1 MTMRGSWIWL
11 VEIEGLGRDGLTSN
25 VQQSIVPMALTS
37 EPWPGDSAFAG
48 GSASGRVCDEWQ
60 AILQPGSVTLSGMSF
75 SPFAAKPGAQTLSFD
90 LSLPPERPEVER
102 FFLSQPE
109 PVARLTTAIT
119 PTATTITM
127 DDTTGITAGDVLYI
141 GAECFRVRTV
151 DSSTQVSLC
160 TGIVGGNSTVGPTLI
175 WPEAVAANNGTRG
188 SDGAVGV
195 IGAIGSRIAQHD
207 IPAADDPPPWPD
219 DRVYLANTRVKG
231 RRVYL
236 RRVSWGLN
244 ADGDEGY
251 REQLFGQYVITSV
264 NVNADGTT
272 VSVSANSLVASFDKA
287 ELGARGVA
295 DRILVV
301 QSSTGNPVTQGAWA
315 YAFIDRDQS
324 PDAEDRRIWRDT
336 AVAYSSGSEAGFFVG
351 LDSVNAFNSKVGV
364 ATTRTFGVKFFSG
377 DQQATT
383 DLVAQFN
390 AGSVGVSV
398 KEVLLSDPFD
408 QNFDTTG
415 NELLF
420 GPGGIFPYYSTD
432 KPGGAGR
439 LTHPL
444 HMLLAHLAQLNSNLP
459 NHWQLRLDTSAVA
472 TDTILQLAEQ
482 IAVNEWPGVCVTG
495 PVKAMEW
502 LAKTF
507 LQPLACGWVT
517 DEFGRL
523 SVAALTMSRL
533 SPWSVP
539 NLGSLSVFNG
549 INAES
554 LAPGRQIQR
563 IVEAESGVTIMNIGQ
578 GLGKEPR
585 IAIQSADAYRVPDG
599 DPQVATFTL
608 EAMGALSPDNP
619 VDNGA
624 ALQFNSIM
632 YLRSIASTIGTYLR
646 DGVIQYTL
654 HIPSSYP
661 TEDEAFAPFG
671 VGVLGPAM
679 PSRYALP
686 GSLVLLAANIPG
698 LRKLSGIRLAVVLGH
713 QWQDN
718 CATQQIRVADLG
730 EQVRIAAAGRVVS
743 ASVVS
748 GQLEIV
754 LEPDFEVLPVPYN
767 APPFGDIT
775 EDGQT
780 LSAFVSTAGDF
791 EFVRFFDDTLA
802 ERNPG
807 SGNAEQFISYDTA
820 TNTLTTT
827 AAGSYTPVAGDF
839 VLMANLGE
847 SDTAVEDYFAFMG
860 RDRFAL

>member
-11 VEIEGLGRDGLTSN
+11 VEIEGLARAGLTSN
-25 VQQSIVPMALTS
+25 VQPSITPMALTS

-48 GSASGRVCDEWQ
+48 GLGGRVCDEWQ
-60 AILQPGSVTLSGMSF
+60 TLLQPGSVTLSAMSF
-75 SPFAAKPGAQTLSFD
+75 SPFAAAPGAQTLSFA
-90 LSLPPERPEVER
+90 LSLPPDRPEVER

-109 PVARLTTAIT
+109 PVARLTAAVT

-151 DSSTQVSLC
+151 NSLTQVTVC
-160 TGIVGGNSTVGPTLI
+160 DPIIGGNSTVGPTLI
-175 WPEAVAANNGTRG
+175 WPEAIRSNAGARG
-188 SDGAVGV
+188 PDGAVGV
-195 IGAIGSRIAQHD
+195 VGAIGTRIAQHD
-207 IPAADDPPPWPD
+207 IPAVDEPPPWPD

-244 ADGDEGY
+244 ATGDAGY

-272 VSVSANSLVASFDKA
+272 IDISANSLVASFSKA
-287 ELGARGVA
+287 ELGARAVA
-295 DRILVV
+295 DRLLVV
-301 QSSTGNPVTQGAWA
+301 RSSTGNPITGGAWA
-315 YAFIDRDQS
+315 YAFIDRDDS
-324 PDAEDRRIWRDT
+324 PDAEDRRIWRDS

-351 LDSVNAFNSKVGV
+351 LDSVNAFGRKVGV
-364 ATTRTFGVKFFSG
+364 ATTRTLGVKFFSG

-390 AGSVGVSV
+390 AGSVGVAV
-398 KEVLLSDPFD
+398 KEVLLSDPFR

-420 GPGGIFPYYSTD
+420 GPGLIFPYYSTD

-472 TDTILQLAEQ
+472 TDAILQLAEQ
-482 IAVNEWPGVCVTG
+482 IAVHEWPGVCVTG

-507 LQPLACGWVT
+507 LQPLACGWVV

-523 SVAALTMSRL
+523 SVGAVTMPRL
-533 SPWSVP
+533 SPWSSP
-539 NLGSLSVFNG
+539 NLAILANSAK
-549 INAES
+549 IDAEA
-554 LAPGRQIQR
+554 LAPGRQVQR
-563 IVEAESGVTIMNIGQ
+563 IVEAESGVTVVHIGQ

-585 IAIQSADAYRVPDG
+585 IVIQSVDAYRVPDG

-619 VDNGA
+619 VENGA

-646 DGVIQYTL
+646 GGVIQYTL
-654 HIPSSYP
+654 AIPGSYP
-661 TEDEAFAPFG
+661 DEDEAFAPFG
-671 VGVLGPAM
+671 VDVLGPAM

-686 GSLVLLAANIPG
+686 GTVVLLASVIPG
-698 LRKLSGIRLAVVLGH
+698 LRKLAGVRLALVLGH
-713 QWQDN
+713 QWQDD

-730 EQVRIAAAGRVVS
+730 EEVRIASAGRVVS

-754 LEPDFEVLPVPYN
+754 LDPDFEVLPTPYN
-767 APPFGDIT
+767 APPFGSIT

-780 LSAFVSTAGDF
+780 LVAFAATTGDY
-791 EFVRFFDDTLA
+791 EYVRFFDDTLA

-807 SGNAEQFISYDTA
+807 PGNAEQVASYNAA
-820 TNTLTTT
+820 TNTLTTSNS
-827 AAGSYTPVAGDF
+827 GGYTPVAGDF
-839 VLMANLGE
+839 VLLANIGE

-860 RDRFAL
+860 RNRFAL

>member
-1 MTMRGSWIWL
+1 MTVRGSWIWL
-11 VEIEGLGRDGLTSN
+11 VEIEGLARDGLTSN

-48 GSASGRVCDEWQ
+48 GLGGRVCDEWQ
-60 AILQPGSVTLSGMSF
+60 TLLQPGSVTLSAMSF
-75 SPFAAKPGAQTLSFD
+75 SPFAAAPGAQTLSFE

-102 FFLSQPE
+102 FFLSQPS
-109 PVARLTTAIT
+109 PVARLTAAVT

-160 TGIVGGNSTVGPTLI
+160 TGIVGGNSPGGPTLI
-175 WPEAVAANNGTRG
+175 WPEAGAANNGTRG
-188 SDGAVGV
+188 GDGAVGV
-195 IGAIGSRIAQHD
+195 VGAIGSRIAQHD
-207 IPAADDPPPWPD
+207 IPAVDQPPPWPD

-244 ADGDEGY
+244 ATGDEGY
-251 REQLFGQYVITSV
+251 REQLFGQFVITAV

-272 VSVSANSLVASFDKA
+272 ISVSASSLVASFTKA
-287 ELGARGVA
+287 ELGARAVA
-295 DRILVV
+295 DRLMVNTTNAGTLILA
-301 QSSTGNPVTQGAWA
+301 T
-315 YAFIDRDQS
+315 IDRDPS
-324 PDAEDRRIWRDT
+324 PDANERRIWRST
-336 AVAYSSGSEAGFFVG
+336 AVAYSGGSEAGFFVG
-351 LDSVNAFNSKVGV
+351 LAGDGGGPTSLTKYAIPTS
-364 ATTRTFGVKFFSG
+364 RTLGVKPFRS
-377 DQQATT
+377 DTALTT
-383 DLVAQFN
+383 DLVEQFS
-390 AGSVGVSV
+390 AGTAGTAV
-398 KEVLLSDPFD
+398 KEVLLSDPFE

-415 NELLF
+415 NEATY
-420 GPGGIFPYYSTD
+420 GPGTIFPYYSND

-439 LTHPL
+439 LKHPL
-444 HMLLAHLAQLNSNLP
+444 HMLLAHLAQLHSNLP

-472 TDTILQLAEQ
+472 VDAILQLAEQ

-523 SVAALTMSRL
+523 SVGSVTMSRL

-539 NLGSLSVFNG
+539 DVANLAASLR
-549 INAES
+549 IDAEA
-554 LAPGRQIQR
+554 LAPGRQVQR
-563 IVEAESGVTIMNIGQ
+563 IVEAESGVTVMNIGQ

-585 IAIQSADAYRVPDG
+585 IVIQSVDAYRVADG
-599 DPQVATFTL
+599 DPQVKTF
-608 EAMGALSPDNP
+608 EIAAMGAMSPDDP
-619 VDNGA
+619 ADNNL
-624 ALQFNSIM
+624 ALMSNTIM
-632 YLRSIASTIGTYLR
+632 LLRALASTVGLYLR

-661 TEDEAFAPFG
+661 AEDEAFAPFG

-686 GSLVLLAANIPG
+686 GALVLLSAIIPG
-698 LRKLSGIRLAVVLGH
+698 LRKLPGERLAVVLGH
-713 QWQDN
+713 QWQDD
-718 CATQQIRVADLG
+718 CATQQIRVADIG
-730 EQVRIAAAGRVVS
+730 AAVRIAAAGRVVS

-754 LEPDFEVLPVPYN
+754 LDPDFEVLPVPYN
-767 APPFGDIT
+767 APPFGNVT

-780 LSAFVSTAGDF
+780 LAAFAPFGEF

-807 SGNAEQFISYDTA
+807 PGNAEQVASYNAA
-820 TNTLTTT
+820 TNTLTTSNV
-827 AAGSYTPVAGDF
+827 GGYTPVAGDF
-839 VLMANLGE
+839 VLLANLGE
-847 SDTAVEDYFAFMG
+847 SDTPVEDYFAFMG
-860 RDRFAL
+860 RNLYTM

>member
-11 VEIEGLGRDGLTSN
+11 VEIEGLARDGLTSN
-25 VQQSIVPMALTS
+25 VQPSITPMALTS

-48 GSASGRVCDEWQ
+48 GLGGRVCDEWQ
-60 AILQPGSVTLSGMSF
+60 TLLQPGSVTLSAMSF
-75 SPFAAKPGAQTLSFD
+75 SPFAAAPGAQTLSFA

-109 PVARLTTAIT
+109 PVARLTAAVT

-151 DSSTQVSLC
+151 DSLTQVSLC

-175 WPEAVAANNGTRG
+175 WPEAGAANNGTRG
-188 SDGAVGV
+188 GDGAVGV
-195 IGAIGSRIAQHD
+195 VGAIGSRIAQHD
-207 IPAADDPPPWPD
+207 IPAVDEPPPWPD

-244 ADGDEGY
+244 ATGDEGY
-251 REQLFGQYVITSV
+251 REQLFGQFVITSV

-272 VSVSANSLVASFDKA
+272 ISINANSLVASFDKA
-287 ELGARGVA
+287 ELGARAVA
-295 DRILVV
+295 DRLLVV
-301 QSSTGNPVTQGAWA
+301 TQSAPSSLAQYA
-315 YAFIDRDQS
+315 YIDRDSS
-324 PDAEDRRIWRDT
+324 PDAESRRIWRST

-351 LDSVNAFNSKVGV
+351 LSTNPSGRTIGV
-364 ATTRTFGVKFFSG
+364 PTSRTLGVKFFSG
-377 DQQATT
+377 DQLATGSLF
-383 DLVAQFN
+383 DQFN
-390 AGSVGVSV
+390 AGTAGVAV
-398 KEVLLSDPFD
+398 KEVLMSDPFEV
-408 QNFDTTG
+408 NYDTTG
-415 NELLF
+415 NEADF
-420 GPGGIFPYYSTD
+420 GVGTVLPYYSND
-432 KPGGAGR
+432 KPGGAGV
-439 LTHPL
+439 LKHPL
-444 HMLLAHLAQLNSNLP
+444 HMLLAHLAQLDSNLP
-459 NHWQLRLDTSAVA
+459 NHWQIRLDTSAVA
-472 TDTILQLAEQ
+472 VDAILQLAEQ

-507 LQPLACGWVT
+507 LQPLACGWIV

-523 SVAALTMSRL
+523 SVGSVTMSRL

-539 NLGSLSVFNG
+539 DIASLADSLRIGVE
-549 INAES
+549 A
-554 LAPGRQIQR
+554 LAPGRQVQR
-563 IVEAESGVTIMNIGQ
+563 IVEAESGVTVMNIGQ

-585 IAIQSADAYRVPDG
+585 IVIQSVDAYRVPDG
-599 DPQVATFTL
+599 DPQVKTF
-608 EAMGALSPDNP
+608 EINAMGAMSPDNP
-619 VDNGA
+619 VDNNL
-624 ALQFNSIM
+624 ALMSNTIM
-632 YLRSIASTIGTYLR
+632 FMRSIASTVGIYLR

-654 HIPSSYP
+654 AIPGSYP

-671 VGVLGPAM
+671 VDVLGPAM

-686 GSLVLLAANIPG
+686 GSLVLLSAIIPG
-698 LRKLSGIRLAVVLGH
+698 LRKLPGERLAVVLGH
-713 QWQDN
+713 QWQDD

-730 EQVRIAAAGRVVS
+730 AAVRIAAAGRVVS

-767 APPFGDIT
+767 APPFGSIT

-780 LSAFVSTAGDF
+780 LVAFAVTSGDS

-807 SGNAEQFISYDTA
+807 PGNAEQVASYNAA
-820 TNTLTTT
+820 TNTLTTSNS
-827 AAGSYTPVAGDF
+827 GGYTPVAGDF

-860 RDRFAL
+860 RNLYTM

>member
-11 VEIEGLGRDGLTSN
+11 VEIEGLARDGLTSN

-160 TGIVGGNSTVGPTLI
+160 TGIVGGNSPSGVPTLI

-188 SDGAVGV
+188 GDGAVGV
-195 IGAIGSRIAQHD
+195 VGAIGSRIAQHD

-295 DRILVV
+295 DRIMVNTTNAGTLVLA
-301 QSSTGNPVTQGAWA
+301 T
-315 YAFIDRDQS
+315 IDRDPS
-324 PDAEDRRIWRDT
+324 PDASERRIWRST
-336 AVAYSSGSEAGFFVG
+336 AVAYSSGSEAGFFVSLMG
-351 LDSVNAFNSKVGV
+351 DGGGPASLRRYGIPTS
-364 ATTRTFGVKFFSG
+364 RTLGVKPFRSDTTATVEIHEQFS
-377 DQQATT
+377 
-383 DLVAQFN
+383 
-390 AGSVGVSV
+390 AGTAGTAV
-398 KEVLLSDPFD
+398 KEVLLSDPFEV
-408 QNFDTTG
+408 NYDTTG
-415 NELLF
+415 NEATY
-420 GPGGIFPYYSTD
+420 GPGTIFPYYSTD
-432 KPGGAGR
+432 KPGGAGI

-444 HMLLAHLAQLNSNLP
+444 HMLLAHLAQFDSNLP

-472 TDTILQLAEQ
+472 TDIILQLAEQ
-482 IAVNEWPGVCVTG
+482 IAVNEWPGVCATG

-523 SVAALTMSRL
+523 SVGSVTMSRL

-539 NLGSLSVFNG
+539 DVASLAASLR

-554 LAPGRQIQR
+554 LTPGRQVQR
-563 IVEAESGVTIMNIGQ
+563 IVEAESGVTVMNIGQ

-585 IAIQSADAYRVPDG
+585 IVIQSVDAYRVPDG
-599 DPQVATFTL
+599 DPQVKTF
-608 EAMGALSPDNP
+608 EINAMGALSPDNP
-619 VDNGA
+619 VDNNI
-624 ALQFNSIM
+624 ALLSNTIM
-632 YLRSIASTIGTYLR
+632 FMRSIASTVGLYLR

-671 VGVLGPAM
+671 VDVLGPAM

-698 LRKLSGIRLAVVLGH
+698 LRKLPGERLAVVLGH

-718 CATQQIRVADLG
+718 CTTQQIRVADLG
-730 EQVRIAAAGRVVS
+730 AAVRIAAAGRVVS

-748 GQLEIV
+748 GSLEIV
-754 LEPDFEVLPVPYN
+754 LEPDFEVLPTPYI

-775 EDGQT
+775 EDGET
-780 LSAFVSTAGDF
+780 LVAFAATAGDF

-807 SGNAEQFISYDTA
+807 PGNAEQVTSYDTA

-827 AAGSYTPVAGDF
+827 AAGGYTPVAGDF

-860 RDRFAL
+860 RNLYTM